1 MMLQTYHLCQ
11 VVGQAF
17 QAISSYKKCKILKKN
32 KIIQYLFQT
41 IFEKSPRLFYPS
53 SIFFLRLP
61 RSLSIILTVVP
72 R

>member
-17 QAISSYKKCKILKKN
+17 KAISSYKKCKILKTN

-41 IFEKSPRLFYPS
+41 FFGNSPKFFILPPS
-53 SIFFLRLP
+53 FFSVFRAVCQ
-61 RSLSIILTVVP
+61 SY
-72 R
+72 